1 MHLIRSDSTSSRGN
15 GFCQGMLAGVSLLF
29 LATIAQAQTAPV
41 AEARGWSEAAEQA
54 LSRAGTNR
62 PEMARALEQTPQEQR
77 EGMQFLVEN
86 MPAAD
91 LRSLSANFLLDHVA
105 LVYGAF
111 AKAPWHDRVPKDIF
125 LNDVL
130 PYACLSETRE
140 AWGATLRDICAPLA
154 ADAASPGAA
163 AQLLN
168 KKLFP
173 QVHVK
178 YSTARRKAVQSP
190 SETMGT
196 GLATCSG
203 LSILLVDACRS
214 VGVPARV
221 AGIPMWVDN
230 RGNHAWVE
238 VWDGQWHFAGAAEP
252 DSKGLD
258 HAWFEHDASL
268 ALKDTPIHSIY
279 AASFKKTGLAYP
291 GGEWMVDVVNVTD
304 RYTATAGM
312 MAADLSR
319 LQVKVMDSADGRRIA
334 AKVTVSGP
342 TNYAVCL
349 AGTSKNEEADLNE
362 YLSFNV
368 KRGEVYQIK
377 AEWNGKT
384 VEKAFAVGTNDEAV
398 AVVAINDAA
407 AAPAQTH
414 APSAAVEPDREHLLL
429 QIKVLDHL
437 GGRGI
442 AVKVAVTNI
451 MDHAVHFEGVSKDEA
466 DGTNEVLS
474 FLVARGQTYEI
485 RCEQNGLVAGRM
497 FTAPEAGNRAGRG
510 AASPGPVV
518 ISLADSTIPR
528 HPPQPAAAPAAA
540 IRPLQAADAEKLKKE
555 LTGYFTATADQQ
567 TQWKFSGDL
576 EKLLLTDEPAV
587 RRAAWEAYKAAPVHD
602 AVKQDF
608 DSNQVTFQKYL
619 SPYTVRTV
627 GTRPANGWPLFIA
640 MHGGGGTA
648 KSVNDSQWVQMQ
660 HYYKDHPEAGG
671 YKYLAL
677 RAPNDTWNGFY
688 DVYVYPLIDN
698 LIRQF
703 TLFGDVD
710 CDKVFIM
717 GYSHGG
723 YGAFA
728 IGPKEPDLFAAIH
741 ASAGAPTDGETT
753 GKTLRTTVFTVM
765 VGELDKDYG
774 RFDRDQAFRKTIG
787 ELRGERTDIY
797 PVTVQFIP
805 NNPHTGLPDRD
816 KILEMYPV
824 TRNPVPREM
833 TWLMTD
839 KVITDF
845 FWARTDEP
853 GKGKEIDAE
862 CRDNRLTVKTTHVNQ
877 GAMLLDS
884 LLVDFS
890 RPVILDCNR
899 QVTRHNL
906 QPALKT
912 LCETLLRRGDLNLA
926 FTAEL
931 ALPPGTPGE
940 GN

>member
-1 MHLIRSDSTSSRGN
+1 MRAIRSHLNFNRRK
-15 GFCQGMLAGVSLLF
+15 GFFLGMLAGVCLLF
-29 LATIAQAQTAPV
+29 LSTIAQAASPGPG
-41 AEARGWSEAAEQA
+41 ARWWSDAAEQA
-54 LSRAGTNR
+54 LNQAGTNR
-62 PEMARALEQTPQEQR
+62 PELANALEQTPEAQR
-77 EGMQFLVEN
+77 DGMQFLVEN
-86 MPAAD
+86 MPQAD
-91 LRSLSANFLLDHVA
+91 LQSLSARFLLDHVA
-105 LVYGAF
+105 LIYEAF

-130 PYACLSETRE
+130 PYACISETRE
-140 AWGATLRDICAPLA
+140 AWGATLREKSAPLV
-154 ADAASPGAA
+154 ADAASPGEAA
-163 AQLLN
+163 KLLN

-173 QVHVK
+173 LVHVK
-178 YSTARRKAVQSP
+178 YSTARRKAIQSP
-190 SETMGT
+190 SETMST

-258 HAWFEHDASL
+258 HTWFEHDASL
-268 ALKDTPIHSIY
+268 ALKDVPIHSIY
-279 AASFKKTGLAYP
+279 ASSFKKTGLSYP
-291 GGEWMVDVVNVTD
+291 GMDWMADAVNVTD
-304 RYTATAGM
+304 RYTASATAK
-312 MAADLSR
+312 ADANLSR
-319 LQVKVMDSADGRRIA
+319 LQVKVVDALDGRRVA
-334 AKVTVSGP
+334 AKVTVNGP

-349 AGTSKNEEADLNE
+349 AGLSKNEEADLNE
-362 YLSFNV
+362 YLTFNV

-377 AEWNGKT
+377 AERDGKV
-384 VEKAFAVGTNDEAV
+384 VEKAFTVGTNDEV
-398 AVVAINDAA
+398 IAVVALHE
-407 AAPAQTH
+407 PAD
-414 APSAAVEPDREHLLL
+414 EPDQDHVRL
-429 QIKVLDHL
+429 QVKVLDHL
-437 GGRGI
+437 AGKPV
-442 AVKVAVTNI
+442 ATKVAVTDILNH
-451 MDHAVHFEGVSKDEA
+451 DVHFEGMSKD
-466 DGTNEVLS
+466 DPGGTNETLS
-474 FLVARGQTYEI
+474 FLVPRGQTYEI
-485 RCEQNGLVAGRM
+485 RCELDGQVAGRM
-497 FTAPEAGNRAGRG
+497 YTAPG
-510 AASPGPVV
+510 AANASGRNAPAPGPVV
-518 ISLADSTIPR
+518 ISLADSTIPW
-528 HPPQPAAAPAAA
+528 HPPPPAAAPAAVT
-540 IRPLQAADAEKLKKE
+540 RPLKPSDAAKLKKE
-555 LTGYFTATADQQ
+555 LTGYFTAPADQQ
-567 TQWKFSGDL
+567 AQWKFSSGL
-576 EKLLLTDEPAV
+576 GKLLLRDEAAV
-587 RRAAWEAYKAAPVHD
+587 RRAAWEAYQGAPIHQAA
-602 AVKQDF
+602 KNDF
-608 DSNQVTFQKYL
+608 DSNQVTFHEYL

-640 MHGGGGTA
+640 MHGGGGAA

-660 HYYKDHPEAGG
+660 HYYKDHAEAGG

-710 CDKVFIM
+710 CNKVFIM

-765 VGELDKDYG
+765 VGELDSAYG
-774 RFDRDQAFRKTIG
+774 RFERDQKFRQSIQ
-787 ELRGERTDIY
+787 ELRGGRADIY

-816 KILEMYPV
+816 KIQEMYPV
-824 TRNPVPREM
+824 TRNPVPREI

-845 FWARTDEP
+845 FWVRTDAP
-853 GKGKEIDAE
+853 GKGREIDAE
-862 CRDNRLTVKTTHVNQ
+862 CRDNRVKVRTTRVNR
-877 GAMLLDS
+877 GIILLDS
-884 LLVDFS
+884 RLVDFKK
-890 RPVILDCNR
+890 PVVLDCNG
-899 QVTRHNL
+899 QVTQHRL
-906 QPALKT
+906 QPALRT
-912 LCETLLRRGDLNLA
+912 LCETLLRRGDPDLA

-931 ALPPGTPGE
+931 ALPLDAAKE
-940 GN
+940 

>member
-1 MHLIRSDSTSSRGN
+1 
-15 GFCQGMLAGVSLLF
+15 MLAGVSLLL
-29 LATIAQAQTAPV
+29 LATIAQAAQTGPG
-41 AEARGWSEAAEQA
+41 ARWWSDAAEQA
-54 LSRAGTNR
+54 LGQAGTNR
-62 PEMARALEQTPQEQR
+62 AELAQALAQTPDTQR
-77 EGMQFLVEN
+77 DGMQFLVEN
-86 MPAAD
+86 MPPAD
-91 LRSLSANFLLDHVA
+91 LRSLSARFLLDHVA
-105 LVYGAF
+105 LVYDAF
-111 AKAPWHDRVPKDIF
+111 ARAPWHERVPKEIF

-154 ADAASPGAA
+154 AGAESPGAA
-163 AQLLN
+163 AQLVN

-178 YSTARRKAVQSP
+178 YSTARRKAIQSP
-190 SETMGT
+190 SETMSS

-238 VWDGQWHFAGAAEP
+238 VWDGQWHFVGAAEP
-252 DSKGLD
+252 DAKGLD

-268 ALKDTPIHSIY
+268 ALRDAPIHSIY
-279 AASFKKTGLAYP
+279 ASSFQKTGLAYP
-291 GGEWMVDVVNVTD
+291 GSDWMVDVVNVTE
-304 RYTATAGM
+304 RYTAAAGK
-312 MAADLSR
+312 ADANLSR
-319 LQVKVMDSADGRRIA
+319 LQVKVMDAPGGRRVA
-334 AKVTVSGP
+334 AKVTVNGP

-349 AGTSKNEEADLNE
+349 TGTSKSEEADLNE

-377 AEWNGKT
+377 AEWQGQA

-398 AVVAINDAA
+398 AVVAFGDAA
-407 AAPAQTH
+407 ASAAQTNA
-414 APSAAVEPDREHLLL
+414 APDAMEADKEHVRL
-429 QIKVLDHL
+429 QVRVLDHL
-437 GGRGI
+437 AGRAI
-442 AVKVAVTNI
+442 AAKVTVTDIVN
-451 MDHAVHFEGVSKDEA
+451 HAVHFEGTSKEEG
-466 DGTNEVLS
+466 DGTNDALS
-474 FLVARGQTYEI
+474 FLVPRGQTYEI
-485 RCEQNGLVAGRM
+485 RCESNGLLAGRM
-497 FTAPEAGNRAGRG
+497 YTAPDGAGRG
-510 AASPGPVV
+510 GRGGRGASAPGPVV
-518 ISLADSTIPR
+518 IALADSTIPW
-528 HPPQPAAAPAAA
+528 HPPEPAFARAAAS
-540 IRPLQAADAEKLKKE
+540 RPLQAADAEKLKKE
-555 LTGYFTATADQQ
+555 LAGYFTAPADQQ
-567 TQWKFSGDL
+567 AKWKFSSGL
-576 EKLLLTDEPAV
+576 EKLLRSDEAAV
-587 RRAAWEAYKAAPVHD
+587 RRAAWEAYQTAPIHE

-619 SPYTVRTV
+619 SPYTVRSV

-640 MHGGGGTA
+640 MHGGGNAG

-774 RFDRDQAFRKTIG
+774 RFDRDQAFRKTIR
-787 ELRGERTDIY
+787 EWRGERTDIY

-824 TRNPVPREM
+824 TRNPAPREI

-853 GKGKEIDAE
+853 GKGKEMDAE
-862 CRDNRLTVKTTHVNQ
+862 CRDNRLTVKTTHVNR
-877 GAMLLDS
+877 GSILLDS
-884 LLVDFS
+884 RLVDFS
-890 RPVILDCNR
+890 KPVVLDCNGR
-899 QVTRHNL
+899 VTRHNL
-906 QPALKT
+906 QPALRT
-912 LCETLLRRGDLNLA
+912 LCETLLRRGDPDLA

-931 ALPPGTPGE
+931 ALPLEAAGD

>member
-1 MHLIRSDSTSSRGN
+1 
-15 GFCQGMLAGVSLLF
+15 MLAGVSLL
-29 LATIAQAQTAPV
+29 LLSAIAQAAPPG
-41 AEARGWSEAAEQA
+41 AGAGWWSEAAEQA
-54 LSRAGTNR
+54 LNQAGTNR
-62 PEMARALEQTPQEQR
+62 PELAGALAQTPEAQR
-77 EGMQFLVEN
+77 DGMQFLVEN
-86 MPAAD
+86 MPPAD
-91 LRSLSANFLLDHVA
+91 LRSLSARFLLDHVA
-105 LVYGAF
+105 LIYDAF
-111 AKAPWHDRVPKDIF
+111 AKAPWHDRVPRDIF

-140 AWGATLRDICAPLA
+140 AWGATLREKSAPLA
-154 ADAASPGAA
+154 AGAASPGEAA
-163 AQLLN
+163 KLLN

-173 QVHVK
+173 LVHVK
-178 YSTARRKAVQSP
+178 YSTARRKAIQSP
-190 SETMGT
+190 SETMST

-221 AGIPMWVDN
+221 AGIPMWADN

-252 DSKGLD
+252 DAKGLD

-268 ALKDTPIHSIY
+268 ALKDVPIHSIY
-279 AASFKKTGLAYP
+279 ASSFKKTGLSYP
-291 GGEWMVDVVNVTD
+291 GMEWMVDVVNVTD
-304 RYTATAGM
+304 RYTAA
-312 MAADLSR
+312 AAKAEADLSR
-319 LQVKVMDSADGRRIA
+319 LQVKVVEAPDGRRVA

-362 YLSFNV
+362 YLTFNV
-368 KRGEVYQIK
+368 KRGQVYQIK
-377 AEWNGKT
+377 AELDGKV
-384 VEKAFAVGTNDEAV
+384 VEKAFTMGTNDEV
-398 AVVAINDAA
+398 IAVVALHD
-407 AAPAQTH
+407 PAD
-414 APSAAVEPDREHLLL
+414 EPDKDHVRL
-429 QIKVLDHL
+429 QVKVLDHL
-437 GGRGI
+437 AGKPV
-442 AVKVAVTNI
+442 ATKVAVTDI
-451 MDHAVHFEGVSKDEA
+451 LHHDVHFEGMSKDEEG
-466 DGTNEVLS
+466 GTNEALS
-474 FLVARGQTYEI
+474 FIVPRGQTYEI
-485 RCEQNGLVAGRM
+485 RCELYGQTAGRM
-497 FTAPEAGNRAGRG
+497 YSAPGANTGSGRN
-510 AASPGPVV
+510 AAAPGPVV
-518 ISLADSTIPR
+518 ISLADSTIPW
-528 HPPQPAAAPAAA
+528 HPPQPADAPPTMA
-540 IRPLQAADAEKLKKE
+540 RPLKTADAEKLKKE
-555 LTGYFTATADQQ
+555 LAGYFTAPADKQAK
-567 TQWKFSGDL
+567 WKFSSGV
-576 EKLLLTDEPAV
+576 EKLLRNDEAGA
-587 RRAAWEAYKAAPVHD
+587 RRAAWEAYQAAPIHQ
-602 AVKQDF
+602 AAKNDF

-627 GTRPANGWPLFIA
+627 GTRPAKGWPLFIA

-698 LIRQF
+698 LVRQCM
-703 TLFGDVD
+703 LFGDVD
-710 CDKVFIM
+710 CNKVFIM

-753 GKTLRTTVFTVM
+753 GKTLRSTVFTVM

-774 RFDRDQAFRKTIG
+774 RFDRDQKFRESIRQ
-787 ELRGERTDIY
+787 LRGERTDIY

-824 TRNPVPREM
+824 TRNPVPREI

-845 FWARTDEP
+845 FWVRTEAP
-853 GKGKEIDAE
+853 GKGKEIDAA
-862 CRDNRLTVKTTHVNQ
+862 CRDNRVTVSATHVTQ
-877 GAMLLDS
+877 GSILLDS
-884 LLVDFS
+884 RLVDFKK
-890 RPVILDCNR
+890 PVILDCDG
-899 QVTRHNL
+899 QVTQHKV
-906 QPALKT
+906 QPALRT
-912 LCETLLRRGDLNLA
+912 LCETLLRRGDPNLA

-931 ALPPGTPGE
+931 PLPVGDAKE
-940 GN
+940 